1 LLASDLTFLRWKTL
15 TPRGLHL
22 LVKVQ
27 LQLECMAPPILF
39 RTGTPR
45 KEEMH
50 GPRTGAKQRVS
61 PLNSEEIEMRNVTFP
76 ALLALT
82 AFASLAMAQSATET
96 EPSTTT
102 RQTEPSASAPSQ
114 TTPGQTTPSAVPGQ
128 ASSQRQ
134 PGQAGQAGQAG
145 GLDQQ
150 IAACAVLANQEEVAL
165 AQFAKDRAESDQVK
179 QFAEMMIEQHQ
190 QAIQKIEQAA
200 PQVAAWKIQLR
211 NANADQQAG
220 AAAQPQA
227 NGQAGQNP
235 QFLLARQ
242 IHEECLALTKEALS
256 EKQGADFDKAY
267 IAQQCMAHLGMKAA
281 IKGSEPFASQQL
293 KPVLQEG
300 LQMTEKHLTE
310 AKNLKKQLMN
320 EAAGEPRQ
328 ARAPQ

>member
-1 LLASDLTFLRWKTL
+1 
-15 TPRGLHL
+15 
-22 LVKVQ
+22 
-27 LQLECMAPPILF
+27 M
-39 RTGTPR
+39 
-45 KEEMH
+45 
-50 GPRTGAKQRVS
+50 
-61 PLNSEEIEMRNVTFP
+61 MRRLICP

-82 AFASLAMAQSATET
+82 VFASQATAQTATET
-96 EPSTTT
+96 EPATT
-102 RQTEPSASAPSQ
+102 PSQ
-114 TTPGQTTPSAVPGQ
+114 TDPSTSPDQATPGQTPV
-128 ASSQRQ
+128 QR
-134 PGQAGQAGQAG
+134 PAGQANQAG

-150 IAACAVLANQEEVAL
+150 IAACGVLANQEEIAL

-190 QAIQKIEQAA
+190 QAIQKIEQAV

-227 NGQAGQNP
+227 NGQAGGQSP

-256 EKQGADFDKAY
+256 EKEGADFDKAY
-267 IAQQCMAHLGMKAA
+267 MAQQCMAHLGMKAA

-300 LQMTEKHLTE
+300 LKMTDKHLTE